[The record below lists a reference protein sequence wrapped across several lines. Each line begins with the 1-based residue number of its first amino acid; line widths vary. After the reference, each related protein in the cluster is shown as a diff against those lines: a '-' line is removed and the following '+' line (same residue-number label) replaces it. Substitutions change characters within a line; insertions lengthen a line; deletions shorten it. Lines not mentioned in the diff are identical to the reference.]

1 MSTATP
7 EPVPVT
13 FWFDPS
19 CPFTWMTSRWML
31 EVAEQRP
38 LDITWRVMSSA
49 IANEGNEVPA
59 EFVPFVAAAWKGA
72 RVAVAVGEDHD
83 SDTLGRFYTALGQ
96 RSHVGGQLIDEE
108 LILKALAEV
117 GLPSELAAAADDPA
131 YDGAVRASHAESQAA
146 AGDTFGSPVVAIEGR
161 AFFGPVVTPI
171 PRGVDAL
178 RLFDGLRN
186 LSAVPQFAEL
196 KRARNGPPDFS

>member
-1 MSTATP
+1 VSTPTA

-19 CPFTWMTSRWML
+19 CPFTWMTSRWMH

-38 LDITWRVMSSA
+38 LDITWRVMSSP
-49 IANEGNEVPA
+49 ITNEVNEVPA
-59 EFVPFVAAAWKGA
+59 EIAPFVAAAWKGA
-72 RVAVAVGEDHD
+72 RVAVAVAEQHD

-96 RSHVGGQLIDEE
+96 RSHVGGQLIDETV
-108 LILKALAEV
+108 ILKALAEV

-131 YDGAVRASHAESQAA
+131 YDVAVRASHAQSQEAV
-146 AGDTFGSPVVAIEGR
+146 GGTFGSPVVAIDGR

-171 PRGVDAL
+171 PRGADAL
-178 RLFDGLRN
+178 RLFDGLHN
-186 LSAVPQFAEL
+186 LAAVPQFAEV